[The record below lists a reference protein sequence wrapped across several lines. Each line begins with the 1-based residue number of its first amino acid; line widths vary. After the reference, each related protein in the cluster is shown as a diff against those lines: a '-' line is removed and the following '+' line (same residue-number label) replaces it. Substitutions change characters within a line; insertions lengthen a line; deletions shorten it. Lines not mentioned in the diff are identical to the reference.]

1 MRKKLQRISSIW
13 VVGQLI
19 NFVGNDDNDEMLG
32 LKTGKQDLKCKMTI
46 SKICKKV
53 GNQKVFPK

>member
-19 NFVGNDDNDEMLG
+19 NFVVYWLDEMLG
-32 LKTGKQDLKCKMTI
+32 LKTGKQHLQYKITI
-46 SKICKKV
+46 SKICKKSW
-53 GNQKVFPK
+53 KSKDSSK